1 MAATIIWGDEEV
13 PVLERGWQGE
23 TKSYHYVNRLKPGQK
38 WSDAVIS
45 SNPQNRPATEC
56 YIQQP
61 EGFVPPAVLAA
72 RELLAEG
79 ASLAVWTDCW
89 SGRVVFMSPDLVCV
103 AASTGNLWET
113 LPKIRANE
121 LWEVLQKIKA
131 AMGNRWSGLP
141 DAIAIFP
148 DGRIVMRDMKVAG
161 KDRLQETQ
169 HAFARIARNLF
180 PGRIE
185 FGVVEWGRRRR
196 RIRPNQS
203 LQPTAGRSDE

>member
-1 MAATIIWGDEEV
+1 MAATILWGDQEV

-23 TKSYHYVNRLKPGQK
+23 TKPYHYVNRLKPGQK

-45 SNPQNRPATEC
+45 SNPQNRPATER

-61 EGFVPPAVLAA
+61 EGFIPPAVLAA

-89 SGRVVFMSPDLVCV
+89 SHHAVFMSADRVCIQPE
-103 AASTGNLWET
+103 G
-113 LPKIRANE
+113 E
-121 LWEVLQKIKA
+121 LWDVLQKIKA
-131 AMGNRWSGLP
+131 ALGNRWSGLP
-141 DAIAIFP
+141 DAIALFH

-161 KDRLQETQ
+161 RDKLQETQ
-169 HAFARIARNLF
+169 HAFARIARKLF

-185 FGVVEWGRRRR
+185 FGVVEWGQRRR